1 MYDASDMDSM
11 DELYSSD
18 TAMHSDDADVYE
30 FGDNENDD
38 SDDSSVHRQQVI
50 LELRRYNL
58 VIVSLRLIDYLITGK
73 SFIQFVFWFRLK
85 CLSSPLSFVIKT

>member
-30 FGDNENDD
+30 FGDNETDD
-38 SDDSSVHRQQVI
+38 SDDSSVHRQQV
-50 LELRRYNL
+50 N
-58 VIVSLRLIDYLITGK
+58 
-73 SFIQFVFWFRLK
+73 
-85 CLSSPLSFVIKT
+85 